1 MISGSL
7 GVGATPV
14 MIAYLA
20 LNQGPNKVDEYK
32 TCVGTAL
39 VAVTPN
45 VTTGSISHAMMGSM
59 QWRMVPILGAG
70 TAIGALCGSSIA
82 LYLPNTLMQQVFAAF
97 CAVTGLGML
106 RKAPFLKRLLRRAVS
121 VVKQQRRTHTQ

>member
-1 MISGSL
+1 M
-7 GVGATPV
+7 
-14 MIAYLA
+14 
-20 LNQGPNKVDEYK
+20 NQGPNKVDEYK

-82 LYLPNTLMQQVFAAF
+82 LYLPNILMQQVFAVF
-97 CAVTGLGML
+97 CGVSGFAML
-106 RKAPFLKRLLRRAVS
+106 RKAPFLRRFMQNAV
-121 VVKQQRRTHTQ
+121 K